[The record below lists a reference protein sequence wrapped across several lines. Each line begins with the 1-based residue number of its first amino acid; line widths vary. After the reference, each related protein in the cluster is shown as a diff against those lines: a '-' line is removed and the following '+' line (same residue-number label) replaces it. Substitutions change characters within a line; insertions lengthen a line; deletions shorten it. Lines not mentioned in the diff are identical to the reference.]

1 MANGSQPIS
10 LNQALE
16 TLAKL
21 QAAAP
26 VVTANKLAQV
36 GDLLQA
42 LSEENAYL
50 STLLVDDGI
59 ASGPSAKAAPKTP
72 VIEPSPIRSTAEA
85 RTITSML
92 RDMKAETESDP
103 TAALLLGLNEALR
116 PPLVAIRGRAEL
128 VQGGLLGQI
137 SPEQDQWLGAIHEN
151 TERAFAVLDA
161 VQEMVHLQKGQVK
174 INWLNFIS
182 TDLLTEAWGRL
193 RDRARALN
201 HEITI
206 HAPETVPLA
215 RGDFYQTLILLTDML
230 DNAVRYTPPGGQI
243 RMSVDNLGTHVLF
256 SVVDNGIG
264 LTHDDMDKVGRPF
277 WRGDH
282 HRLVRQHNG
291 TGLRLYL
298 AKQVLALQEGEMIFS
313 GEPGLGSTFSFTL
326 RTPD

>member
-1 MANGSQPIS
+1 MPNGSQPIS

-21 QAAAP
+21 QGAAP
-26 VVTANKLAQV
+26 VGTANKLAQV

-50 STLLVDDGI
+50 STLLVDDGV
-59 ASGPSAKAAPKTP
+59 APMSAPKTAP
-72 VIEPSPIRSTAEA
+72 RTPIVEPSPIRSTSAP
-85 RTITSML
+85 TVTSML
-92 RDMKAETESDP
+92 RDMKAEEESDP
-103 TAALLLGLNEALR
+103 TAALLTGLNDALR

-137 SPEQDQWLGAIHEN
+137 TAEQEQWLGSIHEN

-161 VQEMVHLQKGQVK
+161 VQEMVQLQKGQVK

-193 RDRARALN
+193 RDRARTLN

-206 HAPETVPLA
+206 QAPETVPLA
-215 RGDFYQTLILLTDML
+215 RGDFYQTLIVLTDML

-256 SVVDNGIG
+256 NVVDNGIG
-264 LTHDDMDKVGRPF
+264 LRPEDMEKVGRPF

-326 RTPD
+326 RTPE

>member
-1 MANGSQPIS
+1 MSNGLPPPIS

-16 TLAKL
+16 TLSKL

-26 VVTANKLAQV
+26 PAMASKLVEVT
-36 GDLLQA
+36 GLLQS
-42 LSEENAYL
+42 LSDENAYL
-50 STLLVDDGI
+50 STLLLDTGV
-59 ASGPSAKAAPKTP
+59 SSTPKAAP
-72 VIEPSPIRSTAEA
+72 EPSPIKAAPAISTV
-85 RTITSML
+85 TSML
-92 RDMKAETESDP
+92 RDMRKETESDP
-103 TAALLLGLNEALR
+103 TVVLLNGLSEALR

-137 SPEQDQWLGAIHEN
+137 TPEQDQWLGAIHEN

-161 VQEMVHLQKGQVK
+161 VQEMVQLHKGQVR

-182 TDLLTEAWGRL
+182 TDLLTEAWGRI

-215 RGDFYQTLILLTDML
+215 RGDFYQTLIILTDML

-256 SVVDNGIG
+256 SVADNGVG
-264 LTHDDMDKVGRPF
+264 LAPDDLEKIGRPF

-282 HRLVRQHNG
+282 HRLIRQHVG

-298 AKQVLALQEGEMIFS
+298 AKRVLALQDGELIFS
-313 GEPGLGSTFSFTL
+313 GEPEVGSTFSFTL
-326 RTPD
+326 RIPD

>member
-1 MANGSQPIS
+1 MSNRSGPIS

-21 QAAAP
+21 QGAAP
-26 VVTANKLAQV
+26 VGTANKLAQV
-36 GDLLQA
+36 SDLLQA

-59 ASGPSAKAAPKTP
+59 ASAPPAKSGPKTP
-72 VIEPSPIRSTAEA
+72 IVEPSPIRSAEA
-85 RTITSML
+85 RTVTSML
-92 RDMKAETESDP
+92 RDIKSEIESDP

-128 VQGGLLGQI
+128 VQSGLLGQI
-137 SPEQDQWLGAIHEN
+137 SAEQDQWLGSIQEN
-151 TERAFAVLDA
+151 TDRAFAVLDA
-161 VQEMVHLQKGQVK
+161 VQEMVRLQKGQVK

-182 TDLLTEAWGRL
+182 TDLMTEAWGRL
-193 RDRARALN
+193 RDHARALN

-206 HAPETVPLA
+206 QAPETVPLA
-215 RGDFYQTLILLTDML
+215 RGDFYQTLIVLTDML

-256 SVVDNGIG
+256 SVVDNGVG
-264 LTHDDMDKVGRPF
+264 LTPDDMDKVGRPF

-298 AKQVLALQEGEMIFS
+298 AKQMLALQDGEMIFS

>member
-1 MANGSQPIS
+1 MSAGQPPL
-10 LNQALE
+10 LNLSQALE
-16 TLAKL
+16 TIAKL

-26 VVTANKLAQV
+26 PGTANKLSQV
-36 GDLLQA
+36 ADLLQS
-42 LSEENAYL
+42 LSDENAYL
-50 STLLVDDGI
+50 STLLVDDGV
-59 ASGPSAKAAPKTP
+59 APTAAKPKPIT
-72 VIEPSPIRSTAEA
+72 EPSPIRASAEM
-85 RTITSML
+85 RTVTSLL
-92 RDMKAETESDP
+92 RDMKTEIETDP
-103 TAALLLGLNEALR
+103 TAALLTGLSEALR
-116 PPLVAIRGRAEL
+116 PPLVAIRGRADL

-137 SPEQDQWLGAIHEN
+137 TPEQDQWLGAIHEN

-161 VQEMVHLQKGQVK
+161 VQEMVQLQKGQVK

-182 TDLLTEAWGRL
+182 TDLLTEAWGRI

-201 HEITI
+201 HDITI

-215 RGDFYQTLILLTDML
+215 RGDFYQTLIVLADML

-243 RMSVDNLGTHVLF
+243 RMSVDSLGTHVLF
-256 SVVDNGIG
+256 SVADNGIG
-264 LTHDDMDKVGRPF
+264 LTADDLGKIGRPF

-282 HRLVRQHNG
+282 NRLVRQHSG

-298 AKQVLALQEGEMIFS
+298 AKQILALQDGEMIFS

>member
-1 MANGSQPIS
+1 MSNGQPPPLS

-21 QAAAP
+21 RSAAP
-26 VVTANKLAQV
+26 GGMADKLSQV
-36 GDLLQA
+36 ASLLQS
-42 LSEENAYL
+42 LSDENAYL
-50 STLLVDDGI
+50 NTLLLDTGV
-59 ASGPSAKAAPKTP
+59 SSAPKAVVQP
-72 VIEPSPIRSTAEA
+72 SIEPSPIRSTTEA
-85 RTITSML
+85 KTVTSML
-92 RDMKAETESDP
+92 RDLKKETESDP
-103 TAALLLGLNEALR
+103 TAALLIGLSDSLR

-137 SPEQDQWLGAIHEN
+137 TPEQDQWLGAIHEN

-161 VQEMVHLQKGQVK
+161 VQEIVRLHKGQVK

-182 TDLLTEAWGRL
+182 TDLLTEAWERM
-193 RDRARALN
+193 RDRARVLN

-215 RGDFYQTLILLTDML
+215 RGDFYQTLIVLTDIL

-256 SVVDNGIG
+256 SVVDNGVGLVPTDLEKIG
-264 LTHDDMDKVGRPF
+264 QPF

-282 HRLVRQHNG
+282 HRLIRQYPG
-291 TGLRLYL
+291 AGLRLFL
-298 AKQVLALQEGEMIFS
+298 AKQVLALQEGELIFS
-313 GEPGLGSTFSFTL
+313 GEPGVGSTFSFTL
-326 RTPD
+326 RIPD